1 MPSVEAP
8 SATEFRRPADWRG
21 GIVGTALAGTSAA
34 ASRISAF
41 RLPEDSGRW
50 GLAAICAALIA
61 AGVVATWL
69 PARRALGI
77 TTSDAL
83 RAEYCTP

>member
-8 SATEFRRPADWRG
+8 SATESAALPIGAG
-21 GIVGTALAGTSAA
+21 VIVGTALAGTLVAA
-34 ASRISAF
+34 RGILAF
-41 RLPEDSGRW
+41 RLPEDSGPR

-83 RAEYCTP
+83 RAE